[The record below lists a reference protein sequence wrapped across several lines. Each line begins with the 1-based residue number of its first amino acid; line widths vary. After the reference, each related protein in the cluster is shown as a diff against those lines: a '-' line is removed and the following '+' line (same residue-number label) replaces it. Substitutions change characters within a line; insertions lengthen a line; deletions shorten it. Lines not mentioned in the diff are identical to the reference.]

1 MTQPGGSAQYLSFVI
16 GAEEYGLEILQSR
29 EVLQYPAVT
38 AVPSVSRSVRGV
50 INLRGTAVPV
60 VDLAVVFGQPAQEI
74 TKRTCV
80 VVVAIDAQPGE
91 LGLLG
96 LVVDSVHQVFEL
108 RAQDVE
114 SAPALGHRGRKLIRG
129 LGKVGDGF
137 VLLLDLPRV
146 IEHVDL
152 DEPLEDI
159 PLAPAEPELEHEISI
174 EHHDPDPSPTEEE
187 KEPPQP

>member
-1 MTQPGGSAQYLSFVI
+1 MTNAQFLSFVI

-38 AVPSVSRSVRGV
+38 AVPSMSSSVRGV

-60 VDLAVVFGQPAQEI
+60 VDLAVVFGKPAQEI

-80 VVVAIDAQPGE
+80 VVVAIEPQPGE
-91 LGLLG
+91 HGLLG
-96 LVVDSVHQVFEL
+96 LVVESVHQVFEL
-108 RAQDVE
+108 RGEDIE
-114 SAPALGHRGRKLIRG
+114 PAPALGHRGRKFIRG
-129 LGKVGDGF
+129 LGRLGGGF

-146 IEHVDL
+146 LEHIDL

-159 PLAPAEPELEHEISI
+159 PLPDAEPELDHEITI
-174 EHHDPDPSPTEEE
+174 EHHDFEPPPPEE
-187 KEPPQP
+187 KESSQP